1 MRLGDSGLA
10 VAEVRARLA
19 RLGLLDDPNYSQL
32 EPGGVF
38 DTVVIQ
44 HAVFDDDLDRAV
56 RQFQQDRGLTV
67 DGIVG
72 KETFRR
78 LEEARWRLGDRVLS
92 FTPGHLMAGEDVAE
106 LQRRLTRLGF
116 DSGRADGA
124 FGRQTDNALRE
135 FQRSVGVEADGTC
148 GMETFKAFERLSRA
162 ITGGEADAL
171 REQAALDAVR
181 SGLADKVVVL
191 DAGHGG
197 PDGGVGG
204 HDLLE
209 SEVSFDIVGRIEGR
223 IAALGTQVVLTRG
236 AHLDSELEEI
246 ERAQLANHTN
256 ADLLVSIHADSSTSP
271 TAQGVVSYY
280 YGDPISNHHSITGK
294 AFAEY
299 VQEEVCKRTGAVD
312 CHSHARAWDL
322 LRRTKMP
329 AVRIEVGYLTCPDEA
344 TRLADPAYRDHI
356 AEGIATAIIRF
367 FAPH

>member
-1 MRLGDSGLA
+1 MRLGDSGVA
-10 VAEVRARLA
+10 VAEVRARLT
-19 RLGLLDDPNYSQL
+19 RLGLLDDPAFAEIEL
-32 EPGGVF
+32 GTAF
-38 DTVVIQ
+38 DTIVIQ
-44 HAVFDDDLDRAV
+44 HAVFDEELDRAV
-56 RQFQQDRGLTV
+56 RQFQQDRGLAV

-116 DSGRADGA
+116 DAGRADGA
-124 FGRQTDNALRE
+124 FGRQTDHALRE
-135 FQRSVGVEADGTC
+135 FQRSVGVEVDGTC
-148 GMETFKAFERLSRA
+148 GVETFKAFERLARA

-181 SGLADKVVVL
+181 SGIADKVVVL

-197 PDGGVGG
+197 PDDGVGG
-204 HDLLE
+204 HEL
-209 SEVSFDIVGRIEGR
+209 SEAEISYDIVGRIEGR
-223 IAALGTQVVLTRG
+223 LAALGTQVVLTRG

-271 TAQGVVSYY
+271 TAQGVVSFY
-280 YGDPISNHHSITGK
+280 YGDLIAKNISITGK

-299 VQEEVCKRTGAVD
+299 VQEEVCRRTGAID
-312 CHSHARAWDL
+312 CHSHARSWDL

-329 AVRIEVGYLTCPDEA
+329 AVRIEVGYLTCPEEA
-344 TRLADPAYRDHI
+344 ARLADPSYRDQI
-356 AEGIATAIIRF
+356 AEGIARAIVRF

>member
-19 RLGLLDDPNYSQL
+19 RLGYLDDPAFADAEL
-32 EPGGVF
+32 AF
-38 DTVVIQ
+38 DTLVIQ
-44 HAVFDDDLDRAV
+44 HAEYDADVDRAV
-56 RQFQQDRGLTV
+56 RMFQQERGLVV

-92 FTPGHLMAGEDVAE
+92 FTPGHLMSGEDVAE
-106 LQRRLTRLGF
+106 LQRRLTRFGF
-116 DSGRADGA
+116 DPGRADGA
-124 FGRQTDNALRE
+124 FGRQTDHALRE

-148 GMETFKAFERLSRA
+148 GMETFKAFERLGRA

-171 REQAALDAVR
+171 REQVAMESVR
-181 SGLADKVVVL
+181 SGIADKVVVL

-197 PDGGVGG
+197 PDKGATGE
-204 HDLLE
+204 HFAE
-209 SEVSFDIVGRIEGR
+209 AEIAYDIVGRVEGR

-256 ADLLVSIHADSSTSP
+256 ADLVVSIHADSSTSP
-271 TAQGVVSYY
+271 TAQGVVSFF
-280 YGDPISNHHSITGK
+280 YGDPVGATYSITGK
-294 AFAEY
+294 AFAEL
-299 VQEEVCKRTGAVD
+299 VQEEVCKRTGAID
-312 CHSHARAWDL
+312 CHSHARSWDL

-329 AVRIEVGYLTCPDEA
+329 AVRVEVGYLTHPEEGA
-344 TRLADPAYRDHI
+344 RLADPNYRDHI
-356 AEGIATAIIRF
+356 AEGISTAILRF
-367 FAPH
+367 FEPR